1 MCGICGFV
9 ALAGR
14 PDADALRR
22 MADTLSHRGP
32 DDEGFHLE
40 GPVGLANRRLSII
53 DLPGGHQP
61 VYNEDRTIC
70 VVFNGEIYNQLELRR
85 ELSAAGHLFGTRS
98 DTEVLVHLYEEWG
111 EEGVHR
117 LNGMFAFALWDR
129 ARNRV
134 WLVRDRLGVKPLYLM
149 RRPDLFLFGSEAKAL
164 LAFPGV
170 TPALDPVGLELYL
183 TLRYLPESSTIF
195 AGMEKLPPGQMLTVD
210 TRTGAVVRTRYWRP
224 EVSPLS
230 AVSPR
235 PGEQAEELLSLLH
248 DAVAIRLMSD
258 VPFGAFLSGGLDSS
272 AVVALMSRVMSE
284 PVKTFSIGFS
294 EQGSLDE
301 TRFARLVAETFR
313 TQHREIDCTAD
324 GVEALPRLIHHLDE
338 PFADPIIVP
347 TFQVAELAARHVKV
361 VLTGEGAD
369 EVFGGY
375 TRFVLDQRLRRLHR
389 LPAWFRGLARLTA
402 ARLPFRL
409 GAGLT
414 RALEM
419 GELPDARRFLA
430 WVTAFTPAD
439 LEALCLP
446 VAGGPA
452 GQAAA
457 ELYERFDGERSGADP
472 TSRMLYCDLK
482 VRLPECM
489 LARTD
494 RMTMA
499 VSLEGRTPFLDYRVV
514 EWALRRPGDL
524 HLRGSREKVLLKEA
538 LGRLLPQAVLARRKQ
553 GLAVPFALWTRH
565 GVDRQ
570 IRRLLAP
577 ERVARRG
584 LFRPEAVQHLLVHW
598 GPHAARHSQLIWSLL
613 CLELWCRL
621 YLDRDLD
628 PATPLSAVE

>member
-1 MCGICGFV
+1 
-9 ALAGR
+9 
-14 PDADALRR
+14 
-22 MADTLSHRGP
+22 
-32 DDEGFHLE
+32 
-40 GPVGLANRRLSII
+40 
-53 DLPGGHQP
+53 
-61 VYNEDRTIC
+61 
-70 VVFNGEIYNQLELRR
+70 
-85 ELSAAGHLFGTRS
+85 
-98 DTEVLVHLYEEWG
+98 
-111 EEGVHR
+111 
-117 LNGMFAFALWDR
+117 
-129 ARNRV
+129 
-134 WLVRDRLGVKPLYLM
+134 
-149 RRPDLFLFGSEAKAL
+149 
-164 LAFPGV
+164 
-170 TPALDPVGLELYL
+170 
-183 TLRYLPESSTIF
+183 
-195 AGMEKLPPGQMLTVD
+195 MEKLPPGQMLTVD
-210 TRTGAVVRTRYWRP
+210 TRTGASTQTRYWRP
-224 EVSPLS
+224 EFPSLA

-235 PGEQAEELLSLLH
+235 TEELAEELHSLLQ

-272 AVVALMSRVMSE
+272 AVVALMSRAMSE

-301 TRFARLVAETFR
+301 TRFARLVAETFH

-324 GVEALPRLIHHLDE
+324 GVESLPRLIHHFDE

-347 TFQVAELAARHVKV
+347 TFQVSALAARHVKV

-375 TRFVLDQRLRRLHR
+375 TRFVLDQRLRRLRR
-389 LPAWFRGLARLTA
+389 LPAWLRGLARWAA
-402 ARLPFRL
+402 ARLPARL
-409 GAGLT
+409 GDGLA

-419 GELPDARRFLA
+419 GELTDARRFLS
-430 WVTAFTPAD
+430 WVTAFAPVD
-439 LEALCLP
+439 LATLCP
-446 VAGGPA
+446 PGGGLAA

-457 ELYERFDGERSGADP
+457 ELYERFDGERSAADP
-472 TSRMLYCDLK
+472 TGRMLYCDLK

-514 EWALRRPGDL
+514 EWALRLPGHL

-538 LGRLLPQAVLARRKQ
+538 LQGLLPGAVLARRKQ

-565 GVDRQ
+565 GVDRH

-577 ERVARRG
+577 ERIARRG
-584 LFRPEAVQHLLVHW
+584 LFRPEAVRHLLAHW

-613 CLELWCRL
+613 CLELWFRI
-621 YLDRDLD
+621 YLDHDLD